1 MTALESAA
9 VRLGVRPRQ
18 LRNGAL
24 AALRLLEICPLVPVD
39 AFVHLVG
46 LSSQTSAY
54 QQLARLKR
62 AGLAEIRRAHLG
74 YLIGER
80 RVGLWKITDEGR
92 QALRAAGVHLV
103 APEVGAIGRP
113 FQRGVL
119 HRAPRNC
126 DSDLPRLVAAYRV
139 LSWLV
144 AERAA
149 AGQPVDV
156 RSWESPC
163 AREVWCAQQKE
174 ALHVTLPTGA
184 ALVPRAAQAE
194 PTIVS
199 GQHVTVLLV
208 CDLGTA
214 PVVRYPEMLRRLL
227 ALCEGQLEDG
237 KADPLPELFVVTPDP
252 DRRGTRRTAWMDLLD
267 R

>member
-1 MTALESAA
+1 VTPSENTATR
-9 VRLGVRPRQ
+9 VGVRPPR
-18 LRNGAL
+18 LTKGAL

-46 LSSQTSAY
+46 LSSRTSAY

-113 FQRGVL
+113 FQRGVIR
-119 HRAPRNC
+119 RAPRKR
-126 DSDLPRLVAAYRV
+126 DGDLPRLVAAYRV

-149 AGQPVDV
+149 AGRPVDV
-156 RSWESPC
+156 RSWESPWV
-163 AREVWCAQQKE
+163 REVWCAQQKE
-174 ALHVTLPTGA
+174 ALYVTLPAGA
-184 ALVPRAAQAE
+184 VFVPRAAHAE

-199 GQHVTVLLV
+199 GQPVTVLLV
-208 CDLGTA
+208 CDL
-214 PVVRYPEMLRRLL
+214 
-227 ALCEGQLEDG
+227 
-237 KADPLPELFVVTPDP
+237 
-252 DRRGTRRTAWMDLLD
+252 
-267 R
+267 